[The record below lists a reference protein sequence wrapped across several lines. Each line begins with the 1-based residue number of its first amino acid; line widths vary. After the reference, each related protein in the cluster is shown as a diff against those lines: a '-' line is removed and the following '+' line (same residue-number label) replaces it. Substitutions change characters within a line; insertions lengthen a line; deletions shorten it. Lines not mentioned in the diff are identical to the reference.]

1 MGTSPHQHQYKDN
14 WRDDDFLDCASFK
27 TVMTR
32 DRYMRYLTQYLHLN
46 IAAARVP
53 RDDPQYHPINKVK
66 SSYNHCMMWQL
77 RANFKLFYQ
86 HSTEMSIDEAMKGYK
101 GCTELRQVHV
111 SKTREVW
118 HQILGKV
125 WYQHIFHE

>member
-1 MGTSPHQHQYKDN
+1 
-14 WRDDDFLDCASFK
+14 
-27 TVMTR
+27 
-32 DRYMRYLTQYLHLN
+32 MRNLTQYLYLN
-46 IAAARVP
+46 SAAARVP
-53 RDDPQYHPINKVK
+53 RDVPLYHPINKVK
-66 SSYNHCMMWQL
+66 PLYDVT

-86 HSTEMSIDEAMKGYK
+86 HSTEISIDEAMKGYK

-125 WYQHIFHE
+125 

>member
-1 MGTSPHQHQYKDN
+1 
-14 WRDDDFLDCASFK
+14 
-27 TVMTR
+27 
-32 DRYMRYLTQYLHLN
+32 MRNLTQYLHLN
-46 IAAARVP
+46 SAAASVP
-53 RDDPQYHPINKVK
+53 RDDPPVSPHQQGEIIIQSLYDVT
-66 SSYNHCMMWQL
+66 

-86 HSTEMSIDEAMKGYK
+86 HSTEISIDEAMKGYK

-125 WYQHIFHE
+125 